1 MLEAAEA
8 ATKSLEALV
17 ALGAALPVPLV
28 PQEQTAKMGL
38 LIQAVVV
45 AAAGP
50 MLVGVAALVV
60 LGLLLLELCELLH
73 RLQVRQLL
81 QHQVATRFTHLRAAA
96 RSLIE
101 VSYGALC
108 KSRRR
113 HRHTSYCS

>member
-1 MLEAAEA
+1 MKL
-8 ATKSLEALV
+8 LV
-17 ALGAALPVPLV
+17 ALAALEAERPEPLV
-28 PQEQTAKMGL
+28 LREQTAKTARQIL
-38 LIQAVVV
+38 VAV
-45 AAAGP
+45 AAAAGRI
-50 MLVGVAALVV
+50 LEVVGVLVV

-81 QHQVATRFTHLRAAA
+81 QRQGATRFTHLRAAA

-113 HRHTSYCS
+113 HCHTGHCC